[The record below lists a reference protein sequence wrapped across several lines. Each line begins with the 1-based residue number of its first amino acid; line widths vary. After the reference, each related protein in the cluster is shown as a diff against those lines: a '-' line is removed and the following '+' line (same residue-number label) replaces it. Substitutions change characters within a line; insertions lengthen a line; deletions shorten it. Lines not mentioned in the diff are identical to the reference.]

1 MKTIER
7 IYTVKSHN
15 SFCAAGTVLGMLLK
29 ELLGEEYVQVSELF
43 SEQEIMIYGSDTKP
57 EDRIRIK
64 LDGPFRSKQGGRVVH
79 ANTLGKRNTWIPSK
93 GTGRTICS
101 VQFEEIGS
109 GDYKTPYTYKINME
123 FESKEDFLDRCTL
136 AMKSQV
142 AGDKVDWRTVQPG
155 DKLQAYC
162 LPDGPTLVV
171 SVTGV
176 GRDVFVAIPHFG
188 NESDHVEHLYKKDD
202 DWTYR
207 ESK

>member
-1 MKTIER
+1 MQTVER
-7 IYTVKSHN
+7 TYTVTSHN
-15 SFCAAGTVLGMLLK
+15 SFCAAGKILGTLLK
-29 ELLGEEYVQVSELF
+29 ELLGEEYVQISDF
-43 SEQEIMIYGSDTKP
+43 SEQDIMIDGSDTKV

-64 LDGPFRSKQGGRVVH
+64 LDGAFLAKRGGRVVH
-79 ANTLGKRNTWIPSK
+79 ANSLGKRNAWIPSN
-93 GTGRTICS
+93 GTGRTICN
-101 VQFEEIGS
+101 VQLEEIGS
-109 GDYKTPYTYKINME
+109 GNCEKPYTFKITME
-123 FESKEDFLDRCTL
+123 FESKEDFLDRCKL
-136 AMKSQV
+136 AMKHQL

-171 SVTGV
+171 SVTAV
-176 GRDVFVAIPHFG
+176 GRDVFVAIPNFG